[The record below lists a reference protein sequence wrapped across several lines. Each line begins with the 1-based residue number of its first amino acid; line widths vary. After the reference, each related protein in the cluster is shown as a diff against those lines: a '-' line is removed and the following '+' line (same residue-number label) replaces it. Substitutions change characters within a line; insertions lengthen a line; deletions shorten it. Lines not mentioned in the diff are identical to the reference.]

1 MITESAP
8 EVRFQRL
15 RRYNLGMGLLHLAQA
30 VAVLVLANDFTLPVT
45 ADYLAGPQGS
55 EPPPPTLLFDSPIAL
70 WVAAFL
76 FLSALAH
83 FVLVLPGVFDW
94 YVANLKRD
102 RNYARWLEYSVSS
115 SIMIVLIAQLTGLSD
130 IVALL
135 AIFAVNATMIGFGAL
150 QERYHS
156 PGDGH
161 WLPFWLGCL
170 AGAVPWV
177 AIAIYALAP
186 GADTAVAT
194 PTFVIFIFISL
205 FVLFNSFAV
214 NMYLQ
219 YRQVGRWR
227 DYIYGESAYI
237 LLSLV
242 AKSLLAWQIFGSTLA
257 G

>member
-1 MITESAP
+1 MITATDQEA
-8 EVRFQRL
+8 RFQRL
-15 RRYNLGMGLLHLAQA
+15 RRYNSGMGLLHFAQA
-30 VAVLVLANDFTLPVT
+30 IAVLVLANEFTLPVT
-45 ADYLAGPQGS
+45 ADYLAGPPGS
-55 EPPPPTLLFDSPIAL
+55 EPPAPTLLFDSPIAF

-76 FLSALAH
+76 MLSALAH
-83 FVLVLPGVFDW
+83 FVLVLPGVFPW

-102 RNYARWLEYSVSS
+102 RNYARWFEYSVSS
-115 SIMIVLIAQLTGLSD
+115 SIMIVLIAQLTGISD
-130 IVALL
+130 IGALL
-135 AIFAVNATMIGFGAL
+135 AIFGVNATMIGFGLL
-150 QERYHS
+150 QEHYHS

-177 AIAIYALAP
+177 AILIYVFAP
-186 GADTAVAT
+186 GADTAVAI
-194 PTFVIFIFISL
+194 PGFVVAIFISL
-205 FVLFNSFAV
+205 FFLFNTFAV

-227 DYIYGESAYI
+227 DYLFGESVYV

>member
-1 MITESAP
+1 MITEADQ

-15 RRYNLGMGLLHLAQA
+15 RRYNFGMGLLHLAQA
-30 VAVLVLANDFTLPVT
+30 VVVLVLANDFTLPVT
-45 ADYLAGPQGS
+45 ADYLAGPPGS

-76 FLSALAH
+76 MLSALAH
-83 FVLVLPGVFDW
+83 FVLVLPGVFGW

-102 RNYARWLEYSVSS
+102 RNYARWFEYSVSS

-135 AIFAVNATMIGFGAL
+135 AIFAVNATMILFGLL
-150 QERYHS
+150 QEHYHS

-177 AIAIYALAP
+177 GIAIYALAP
-186 GADTAVAT
+186 GTDTPVAT

-227 DYIYGESAYI
+227 DYIYGESVYV

>member
-1 MITESAP
+1 MITDQDP
-8 EVRFQRL
+8 GRFLKL
-15 RRYNLGMGLLHLAQA
+15 RRYNAGMGFLHFAQA
-30 VAVLVLANDFTLPVT
+30 IAVLLLANDFTLPVT
-45 ADYLAGPQGS
+45 ADYLSGPPGS
-55 EPPPPTLLFDSPIAL
+55 EPPPQTLLFDSPIGL

-76 FLSALAH
+76 LLSALAH

-115 SIMIVLIAQLTGLSD
+115 SIMIVLIAQLTGISD
-130 IVALL
+130 ITALL
-135 AIFAVNATMIGFGAL
+135 AIFGVNATMILFGLL
-150 QERYHS
+150 QEHYHS

-170 AGAVPWV
+170 AGVVPWV
-177 AIAIYALAP
+177 AIAIYVLAP
-186 GADTAVAT
+186 GAETAVAL
-194 PTFVIFIFISL
+194 PAFVVVIFVSL
-205 FVLFNSFAV
+205 FLLFNSFAV
-214 NMYLQ
+214 NMFLQ

-227 DYIYGESAYI
+227 DYLFGESAYI